1 MWKCFIV
8 SKQGKHM
15 PIVAMTAH
23 AMKGD
28 RERCMGVGMDEY
40 ISKPIQPQELMKV
53 IEKVI
58 TQSGQ

>member
-1 MWKCFIV
+1 
-8 SKQGKHM
+8 
-15 PIVAMTAH
+15 
-23 AMKGD
+23 
-28 RERCMGVGMDEY
+28 MGVGMDEY